1 MPEWARPL
9 PGEEGDAPVG
19 ASGLG
24 VAPRLGG
31 AAAGAGTHSTD
42 AGATDP
48 AAGARPVPARRPPGG
63 RTTSSREDGAGAG
76 ADGLGARR
84 VSRSRASGS
93 AATGRGGFGE
103 RGSSGRGGFGQRGSS
118 GFGSSGLGGGFGST
132 SKKGAASRRREGDG
146 ERKQRTPRPTIADRV
161 ESGALAGPELTEH
174 AREAILRTLTA
185 APKSRR
191 QLMDAMTRKGYPV
204 EVLEPILDRFEE
216 VGLVDDAEYAAMIVR
231 TRHGERGL
239 SRRAIAQELRRKGID
254 DDTATDALDQVDE
267 DDETTAARDLV
278 QRRLA
283 RTTGLEREVRTRRV
297 VGMLARKGYSPG
309 LALTL
314 VREELAREGESADED
329 EPFAAFD
336 DL

>member
-9 PGEEGDAPVG
+9 PGEEGDAPIG
-19 ASGLG
+19 ASGTAG
-24 VAPRLGG
+24 DVSG
-31 AAAGAGTHSTD
+31 AAGGTTD
-42 AGATDP
+42 RRGP
-48 AAGARPVPARRPPGG
+48 VAR
-63 RTTSSREDGAGAG
+63 
-76 ADGLGARR
+76 
-84 VSRSRASGS
+84 SGS
-93 AATGRGGFGE
+93 APSRGKPT
-103 RGSSGRGGFGQRGSS
+103 RGVS
-118 GFGSSGLGGGFGST
+118 GFGSSGLGGGRSSGKSSSFGS
-132 SKKGAASRRREGDG
+132 SGFGERSASRGASTTRRRDYSG
-146 ERKQRTPRPTIADRV
+146 ERKERKPRPTIADRV
-161 ESGALAGPELTEH
+161 ESGALAGAELTEH

-191 QLMDAMTRKGYPV
+191 QLMDSMTRKGYPS

-216 VGLVDDAEYAAMIVR
+216 VGLVDDAEYAGMIVR

-254 DDTATDALDQVDE
+254 DETATGALDQVDD
-267 DDETTAARDLV
+267 DDEHDAARELV

-283 RTTGLEREVRTRRV
+283 RTTGLDREVRTRRV

-314 VREELAREGESADED
+314 VREELAREGEEADD
-329 EPFAAFD
+329 EPYGGFD

>member
-9 PGEEGDAPVG
+9 PGEEGDAPIG
-19 ASGLG
+19 ASGTVG
-24 VAPRLGG
+24 DVSG
-31 AAAGAGTHSTD
+31 AAGGTPD
-42 AGATDP
+42 
-48 AAGARPVPARRPPGG
+48 RRVPATRSTP
-63 RTTSSREDGAGAG
+63 SRGKSARGA
-76 ADGLGARR
+76 
-84 VSRSRASGS
+84 
-93 AATGRGGFGE
+93 
-103 RGSSGRGGFGQRGSS
+103 S
-118 GFGSSGLGGGFGST
+118 GFGSSGLGGGRSTGKSSSFGS
-132 SKKGAASRRREGDG
+132 SGFGERSASRGSSTTRRRDYSG
-146 ERKQRTPRPTIADRV
+146 ERKERKPRPTIADRV
-161 ESGALAGPELTEH
+161 ESGALAGAELTEH

-191 QLMDAMTRKGYPV
+191 QLMDAMTRKGYPS

-216 VGLVDDAEYAAMIVR
+216 VGLVDDAEYAGMIVR

-254 DDTATDALDQVDE
+254 DETATGALDQVDD
-267 DDETTAARDLV
+267 DDEHDAARELV

-283 RTTGLEREVRTRRV
+283 RTTGLDREVRTRRV

-314 VREELAREGESADED
+314 VREELAREGEEADD
-329 EPFAAFD
+329 EPYGGFD

>member
-9 PGEEGDAPVG
+9 PGEEGDAPIG
-19 ASGLG
+19 ASGTAG
-24 VAPRLGG
+24 DVSG
-31 AAAGAGTHSTD
+31 AAGGTPD
-42 AGATDP
+42 RRGP
-48 AAGARPVPARRPPGG
+48 VAR
-63 RTTSSREDGAGAG
+63 
-76 ADGLGARR
+76 
-84 VSRSRASGS
+84 SGS
-93 AATGRGGFGE
+93 APSRRKPTQGV
-103 RGSSGRGGFGQRGSS
+103 S
-118 GFGSSGLGGGFGST
+118 GFGSSGLGGGRATGKSSSFGS
-132 SKKGAASRRREGDG
+132 SGFGERSASRGSSTTRRRDYSG
-146 ERKQRTPRPTIADRV
+146 ERKERKPRPTIADRV
-161 ESGALAGPELTEH
+161 ESGALAGAELTEH

-191 QLMDAMTRKGYPV
+191 QLMDAMTRKGYPS

-216 VGLVDDAEYAAMIVR
+216 VGLVDDAEYAGMIVR

-254 DDTATDALDQVDE
+254 DETATGALDQVDD
-267 DDETTAARDLV
+267 DDEHDAARELV

-283 RTTGLEREVRTRRV
+283 RTTGLDREVRTRRV

-314 VREELAREGESADED
+314 VREELAREGEEADD
-329 EPFAAFD
+329 EPYGGFD